1 MNLIINP
8 EFHNLLAPLTSVEL
22 LHLRNSIIA
31 EGCRDPLTVWQ
42 DIIIDGHNRY
52 AICQELNIPFQV
64 REVEFA
70 DNEAAMDWI
79 DQNQLARRN
88 LTPDAFKLA
97 LGRRYNRTKK
107 THGGDRKSSP
117 QNEDLKTATK
127 LAAEHGVSKSTVER
141 AGKFAEEVEENPVFS
156 KAIQEGVPVAKAKKD
171 LKKKQNTEARVEA
184 QKTITTEARKSL
196 ESVCDLRVCTC
207 AELLI
212 SGIKP
217 DAVITD
223 PPYPKEFLPLF
234 TQLAESCKFANVPLV
249 AVMSGQSY
257 LPEVLQ
263 RLCEHLPYRWTLA
276 YLTPGGQA
284 VQLWKAEVNTFWK
297 PILLFGDSMDWLGDV
312 VTSKVNDN
320 DKRFH
325 EWGQSESGMAD
336 LVERLTKPGQLVC
349 DPFVGGGATA
359 IAALAL
365 GRRFVGCDIS
375 ADCIE
380 TTRQRIE
387 VALCQK

>member
-1 MNLIINP
+1 MVEDLVLVKLDAAKTALMEAKTIQETKSILDIAVAA
-8 EFHNLLAPLTSVEL
+8 ETYAKRQKLGEEAIHYATSIKVEALAQLGRMLKET
-22 LHLRNSIIA
+22 LRA
-31 EGCRDPLTVWQ
+31 TGGEYGGKTK
-42 DIIIDGHNRY
+42 IDGTRLEPSNP
-52 AICQELNIPFQV
+52 QPTLS
-64 REVEFA
+64 
-70 DNEAAMDWI
+70 DLGLDKKTSK
-79 DQNQLARRN
+79 LARDIAS
-88 LTPDAFKLA
+88 LPDEQLEKVKSRVSSLHQVQKEI
-97 LGRRYNRTKK
+97 KK
-107 THGGDRKSSP
+107 AHH
-117 QNEDLKTATK
+117 Q
-127 LAAEHGVSKSTVER
+127 
-141 AGKFAEEVEENPVFS
+141 EE
-156 KAIQEGVPVAKAKKD
+156 
-171 LKKKQNTEARVEA
+171 RVEA
-184 QKTITTEARKSL
+184 QKAITTEARKSL
-196 ESVCDLRVCTC
+196 EAVCDLRVCSC
-207 AELLI
+207 AELLR

-217 DAVITD
+217 NAVITD

-234 TQLAESCKFANVPLV
+234 TELAEACKFANVPLV

-263 RLCEHLPYRWTLA
+263 RLCEHLNYRWTLA

-297 PILLFGDSMDWLGDV
+297 PILLFGDAMDWLGDV

-349 DPFVGGGATA
+349 DPFLGGGATA

-375 ADCIE
+375 AECIE
-380 TTRQRIE
+380 TTRQRVE
-387 VALCQK
+387 AALCKEK